1 MADQHDQPAS
11 VPEPTPGRHLSGGY
25 LKLGAILDAQ
35 HPLAPPELGA
45 QVHAA
50 EHFFIVVHQA
60 FELWFKQELL
70 DLRCAAEALTP
81 PSPTLSWPWII
92 SSGSRRSSGC

>member
-1 MADQHDQPAS
+1 MSDGPARN
-11 VPEPTPGRHLSGGY
+11 EGSGGSTAVTYHGY
-25 LKLGAILDAQ
+25 LALSAILDAQ

-60 FELWFKQELL
+60 FACWNLSQSSRAWP
-70 DLRCAAEALTP
+70 AAPA
-81 PSPTLSWPWII
+81 
-92 SSGSRRSSGC
+92 